1 MEAEMK
7 FKPGDLVETEIV
19 NETGWGEQKEQ
30 QLVLVLKICERP
42 GGPPIGKHFP
52 LSAYLD
58 ETSHEEDVLY
68 EVLRGDGTQAR
79 LGLIDYN
86 WTGAKMTNRLVQSI
100 KNKTSE

>member
-1 MEAEMK
+1 MK
-7 FKPGDLVETEIV
+7 FKPGDLVETEVV
-19 NETGWGEQKEQ
+19 NETGWGVQKEK

-42 GGPPIGKHFP
+42 GGPAIGKHFP

-58 ETSHEEDVLY
+58 ETSHVEDVLY

-86 WTGAKMTNRLVQSI
+86 WTGAKMTNRLVQSAQ
-100 KNKTSE
+100 KETSE